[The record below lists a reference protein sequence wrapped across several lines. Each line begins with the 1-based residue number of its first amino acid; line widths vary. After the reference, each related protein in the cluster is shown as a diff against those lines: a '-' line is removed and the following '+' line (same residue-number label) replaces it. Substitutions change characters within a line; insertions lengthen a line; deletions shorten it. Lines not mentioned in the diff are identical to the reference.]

1 MSRKLNYYHE
11 ISTDVYK
18 RKNQD
23 MQHIVMAV
31 ILLAAG
37 AGFFI
42 IKGPQ
47 SGAYVYAGIMFLFAC
62 GFIAKMGSTVVID
75 LNRKTIIQK
84 TGLLSSAQT
93 IAFGDIQSFSISNRI
108 YAILLIST
116 AYAIIEHSKKQR
128 ALLLGQSL
136 MNTKVTEALL
146 LETETLLGRR

>member
-1 MSRKLNYYHE
+1 MNKKLNYYQE

-23 MQHIVMAV
+23 MQHIIMTA
-31 ILLAAG
+31 ILLGAG
-37 AGFFI
+37 AVFFI

-47 SGAYVYAGIMFLFAC
+47 SGAYVFAGIMFLFAC
-62 GFIAKMGSTVVID
+62 GFIAKIGSTVVID

-84 TGLLSSAQT
+84 SGLFSSKQT
-93 IAFGDIQSFSISNRI
+93 IAFGDIQNFSISNKI
-108 YAILLIST
+108 YAILLISS
-116 AYAIIEHSKKQR
+116 AYAIIEHSKKQDGI
-128 ALLLGQSL
+128 LLGQSL